1 MPRVIN
7 SNNII
12 FSKNN
17 LKLTDEEFFPQNEKV
32 ESNDIKPHSP
42 TL

>member
-17 LKLTDEEFFPQNEKV
+17 LKPSNEDFFPKNEKV
-32 ESNDIKPHSP
+32 
-42 TL
+42 